1 MKITKTHF
9 CLFLIVVL
17 AFLTRLLFAYY
28 TDIGTDEM
36 IYSVMPH
43 NIISTGKLSTV
54 EQAPLYFYVADLG
67 QRLSGGLTLLSTRLP
82 AIFFGSFLAL
92 VVFLFTTELFGN
104 SRAGLAAAVLYALS
118 GYTLHSN
125 KEMDTM
131 AYFFALLSMF
141 FFLVALRRKQHWLVY
156 SALFLALATLV
167 KPIVL
172 LFVPAFL
179 LAWFFSFHQ
188 RPSPGQQTNDKQ
200 LVTSPE
206 NRLVYQREGKIII
219 NRKLLKMILF
229 SLAIILV
236 AVAPVLIYNY
246 LLYNEKGITDYYFTV
261 LTGLGK
267 AEIYT
272 GQESKGWSLARL
284 ASIGGE
290 ILTDLLRE
298 DVLLFI
304 LGFSGILLAYRREQV
319 GTSMLVLALL
329 SLFIYLAGKTGS
341 TSHYLWLPLVLSIFA
356 GYSFLRIREYI
367 QQPGLPQLQ
376 QRFPFRYFSFRS
388 LSRGLPY
395 LLLLFALLNAALL
408 LGKVVYANQERSSS
422 IAIVLNEYVNEK
434 VPTQALVVFDPRIYR
449 GIFAWALTNHHYLE
463 GLYFPKLAPEI
474 NTGKAG
480 EELVPLYYI
489 ECGPGTYCGWKP
501 EDFQRIDAQGASLST
516 MFKERL
522 TQVAELKAIDTFL
535 IYRGEVALAP
545 ALYDAIDRTHTFW
558 YTPVGWKY
566 PQDAIDYYAPQ
577 RLFPRLLNLLGLVIL
592 YLEVLLAL
600 LSPLLLF
607 FLLGRPSG

>member
-67 QRLSGGLTLLSTRLP
+67 QRLSGGLTLFSTRLP
-82 AIFFGSFLAL
+82 AIFFGSFLVL
-92 VVFLFTTELFGN
+92 VVFLTATELFGDKK
-104 SRAGLAAAVLYALS
+104 AGIISALLYALS

-188 RPSPGQQTNDKQ
+188 RSSPGQQTNGKQ
-200 LVTSPE
+200 QIASPE
-206 NRLVYQREGKIII
+206 NRLIYHSEGKIVI
-219 NRKLLKMILF
+219 NKKLLKIVLL
-229 SLAIILV
+229 SLAVMVLV
-236 AVAPVLIYNY
+236 VAPVLIYNY

-298 DVLLFI
+298 DALLFI
-304 LGFSGILLAYRREQV
+304 LGLSGILLAYRREQA

-341 TSHYLWLPLVLSIFA
+341 TSHYLWLPLILSVFA
-356 GYSFLRIREYI
+356 GYSSIKIKEYLEQLSIRRRR
-367 QQPGLPQLQ
+367 QSLPAFH
-376 QRFPFRYFSFRS
+376 RSSFSCYCFI
-388 LSRGLPY
+388 
-395 LLLLFALLNAALL
+395 LLLLLALLNAALL
-408 LGKVVYANQERSSS
+408 LGKVVYVHQERSSS
-422 IAIVLNEYVNEK
+422 MAIVLNEYANEHIPPDS
-434 VPTQALVVFDPRIYR
+434 VIVFDPRIYR

-463 GLYFPKLAPEI
+463 GIYFHQLAPEI
-474 NTGKAG
+474 NTGKTG
-480 EELVPLYYI
+480 EEVVPLYYI

-501 EDFQRIDAQGASLST
+501 EDFQRIDALGANLST

-522 TQVAELKAIDTFL
+522 TKVAELKAIDTFL
-535 IYRGEVALAP
+535 IYRGEVALDP

-558 YTPVGWKY
+558 YTPVGWKF
-566 PQDAIDYYAPQ
+566 PKDAVDYYVPKTPFQ
-577 RLFPRLLNLLGLVIL
+577 RLLNLLGQLIL